1 MDDEQRLNMMDDDR
15 QHMMRGGRPG
25 MDQVSVGGR
34 LSVLLK
40 QPAPRGSYV
49 YLQWTLHLLNRN
61 LFHKNKSS
69 RLAQFLLLETLK

>member
-1 MDDEQRLNMMDDDR
+1 MILQMLINVKCTEKMLGILFCLFVCCRMDDEQRLNMMDDDR

-49 YLQWTLHLLNRN
+49 YL
-61 LFHKNKSS
+61 
-69 RLAQFLLLETLK
+69 

>member
-1 MDDEQRLNMMDDDR
+1 MYWKNAGNFNLFFVCCRMDDEQRLNMMDDDR

-49 YLQWTLHLLNRN
+49 YL
-61 LFHKNKSS
+61 
-69 RLAQFLLLETLK
+69 